1 MICCTSKTDMER
13 FCRILERFASHLR
26 SLGEETAAEAVETIL
41 KFVRKDA
48 EAKALPF
55 GEGGSPK
62 G

>member
-41 KFVRKDA
+41 KYIRQSGMCANGNACDI
-48 EAKALPF
+48 LR
-55 GEGGSPK
+55 S
-62 G
+62 